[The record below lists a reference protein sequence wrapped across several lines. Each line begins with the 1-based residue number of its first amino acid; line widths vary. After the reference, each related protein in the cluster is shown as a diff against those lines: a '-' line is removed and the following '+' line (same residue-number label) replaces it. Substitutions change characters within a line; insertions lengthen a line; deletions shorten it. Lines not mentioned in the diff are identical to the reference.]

1 MGNNKLLIFL
11 SVILIIV
18 ICACIGCTIYV
29 KKNQNIRG
37 KSNLNTSRVINS
49 SNSQNNNQQKEEKI
63 NYVEEIN
70 VYNAA
75 EYMDE
80 STIKDFEKQFKIK
93 VNYSEF
99 ESNEDMYTEII
110 KSPTKYDVLIPS
122 DYMIDRLIKESRVE
136 KFNKTNV
143 PNISNIAT
151 EYLNPDYD
159 KQNEYVVPY
168 MTGTVGILYNK
179 KLVKEEVDSWNI
191 LWDSKYK
198 GQIWMWDSM
207 RDVIG
212 VSLRRLGYSMNS
224 NEDNELNE
232 AKEALISQLSLL
244 RGYSEEESRDAMIAD
259 EGALALVYSGE
270 AKFAMDQNPNLD
282 YVIPKEGSNKFVDG
296 FVIVKG
302 TRHKEAAEK
311 FINFMCGS
319 NIAVRNMTTTGYTS
333 PIKGAWREFGNN
345 KVVFPSEEE
354 LSRCEAFLY
363 NASGTEK
370 YNKMWK
376 EIR

>member
-29 KKNQNIRG
+29 KKNQNGRG
-37 KSNLNTSRVINS
+37 KSNLNTSRAINS

-122 DYMIDRLIKESRVE
+122 DYMIDRLIKENRVE

-168 MTGTVGILYNK
+168 MTGTIGILYNK

-212 VSLRRLGYSMNS
+212 VSLKRLGYSMNS
-224 NEDNELNE
+224 NDNNELNE
-232 AKEALISQLSLL
+232 AKKALISQLSLL

-345 KVVFPSEEE
+345 KVMFPSEEE

>member
-29 KKNQNIRG
+29 KKNQSGRG
-37 KSNLNTSRVINS
+37 KSNLNISRVIDT

-63 NYVEEIN
+63 NFVEEIN

-122 DYMIDRLIKESRVE
+122 DYMIDRLIKENRVE

-168 MTGTVGILYNK
+168 MTGTIGILYNK

-212 VSLRRLGYSMNS
+212 VSLKRLGYSMNS
-224 NEDNELNE
+224 NDDNELSD
-232 AKEALISQLSLL
+232 AKKALISQLSIL

-302 TRHKEAAEK
+302 TRNKEAAEK

-345 KVVFPSEEE
+345 RVMFPTEEE

>member
-29 KKNQNIRG
+29 KKNQNGRG
-37 KSNLNTSRVINS
+37 KSNLNTSRAINS

-122 DYMIDRLIKESRVE
+122 DYMIDRLIKENRVE

-212 VSLRRLGYSMNS
+212 VSLKRLGYSMNS
-224 NEDNELNE
+224 NDNNELNE
-232 AKEALISQLSLL
+232 AKKALISQLSLL

-345 KVVFPSEEE
+345 KVMFPSEEE